1 VNLYKR
7 LGSGGVD
14 FPAFF
19 SVLREK
25 NYADWITL
33 DFDAPRPGEGT
44 VEQDMDAHRKYLLE
58 TLHVNLR
65 S

>member
-1 VNLYKR
+1 VDLYKR

-19 SVLREK
+19 QVLGER
-25 NYADWITL
+25 NYDGWITL
-33 DFDAPRPGEGT
+33 DYNAPRPGEGT
-44 VEQDMDAHRKYLLE
+44 VEKHMDSHKKYLVEKLQV
-58 TLHVNLR
+58 TLR